1 MFWFEA
7 AQELAVAA
15 GKAKARSM
23 GSVNHGL
30 GVARVFYWGVVMLAM
45 IGDIILCVSILAG
58 GIIFTVANVNYLPEE
73 NSSEDNKNK

>member
-1 MFWFEA
+1 VFWFEA

-30 GVARVFYWGVVMLAM
+30 GVARVFYWGE
-45 IGDIILCVSILAG
+45 LC
-58 GIIFTVANVNYLPEE
+58 
-73 NSSEDNKNK
+73 